1 MFSGQG
7 KYQYYNWPSDNIV
20 IKLNENIQSYNV
32 DKICIV
38 EKTNINFNTPNV
50 FSFDLGD
57 PAAFDNKHVI
67 LGNKRER
74 EI

>member
-1 MFSGQG
+1 M
-7 KYQYYNWPSDNIV
+7 
-20 IKLNENIQSYNV
+20 

-67 LGNKRER
+67 LGNKRNK
-74 EI
+74 EIQILFLWFKCKVV